1 MTNGSFYT
9 TYIFSCGDD
18 FKALGGG
25 DKVQDRDAQIAV
37 RPGSVGS

>member
-1 MTNGSFYT
+1 MTNDSFYT

-25 DKVQDRDAQIAV
+25 DKVQDRDPQTAV
-37 RPGSVGS
+37 RPEPVGS